1 MEKQQIRCAIYTRKS
16 TEEGLEQSFNSLDAQ
31 RDSCEAYIKSQ
42 THEGWKILTK
52 HYDDGGYSGGTM
64 NRPAFQELL
73 KDIEQDKIDIVV
85 VYKVDRL
92 TRSLMDFS
100 KIVDVFDKHNTSFVS
115 ITQHFN
121 TTTSMGRLTLNILL
135 SFAQFEREVT
145 GERIRDKFAASA
157 KKGLWITGATPL
169 GYKKSDD
176 KLIVDQEQSWKI
188 ITIFEKYLELK
199 SVTKLKNYLDEENIC
214 TRSGKVFSKGNLYH
228 ILSNKVYL
236 GKIVRKENTYNGQHE
251 PLIPTDIFNEV
262 QAILY
267 ENNFNKT
274 GKERKASNAFLQG
287 KLFDRFGNYFS
298 PACSTGRGGKKYFY
312 YINQGVKQG
321 KFSNKET
328 FSRIPTYEIEK
339 FVQDKITEFISE
351 DKNTL
356 PLIKNLS
363 LNEQEQFLNT
373 LQLKQLDQNLLR
385 PLINKVTISEKNI
398 EILLSESE
406 LYKLITGLENKT
418 NMQILHLEY
427 NVKLIQSSR
436 KGRSMVINNSSNCN
450 KTLIDAIVKG
460 FYYNKL
466 ILEGKTTAELQT
478 RNARRLRKLRFLP
491 PKLIEQ
497 IFTGTQDADLT
508 VEKLCNLKY

>member
-1 MEKQQIRCAIYTRKS
+1 M
-16 TEEGLEQSFNSLDAQ
+16 
-31 RDSCEAYIKSQ
+31 
-42 THEGWKILTK
+42 
-52 HYDDGGYSGGTM
+52 
-64 NRPAFQELL
+64 
-73 KDIEQDKIDIVV
+73 
-85 VYKVDRL
+85 
-92 TRSLMDFS
+92 
-100 KIVDVFDKHNTSFVS
+100 
-115 ITQHFN
+115 
-121 TTTSMGRLTLNILL
+121 
-135 SFAQFEREVT
+135 
-145 GERIRDKFAASA
+145 
-157 KKGLWITGATPL
+157 WITGATPL

-188 ITIFEKYLELK
+188 ITIFEKYLELQ
-199 SVTKLKNYLDEENIC
+199 SVTKLKNYLDEENIY

-251 PLIPTDIFNEV
+251 SLISTDIFNEV

-287 KLFDRFGNYFS
+287 KLFDNFGNYFS

-328 FSRIPTYEIEK
+328 LSRIPTYEIEK
-339 FVQDKITEFISE
+339 FVQDKITKFISE

-373 LQLKQLDQNLLR
+373 LKLKQLDQNLLR

-436 KGRSMVINNSSNCN
+436 KGRSMVINNTCNCN

-478 RNARRLRKLRFLP
+478 RNARRLRKLRFLD

-497 IFTGTQDADLT
+497 IMLGTQSKDLT
-508 VEKLCNLKY
+508 VEKLCAMVG